1 MMEEKQARG
10 KYDDILY
17 LPHPVSKRHM
27 QMSRIERA
35 AQFSPFAAL
44 SGYEDVVKEA
54 ARMTENRRE
63 LDEEERRKLDNII
76 HFLQSR
82 ASENLEVSIRYFE
95 PDERKEG
102 GSYREVTGCVK
113 VFDYN
118 KRSLVFKDGFEIS
131 VEMIDDIWSEAIS
144 EQFGD

>member
-1 MMEEKQARG
+1 MEEKQLKG

-17 LPHPVSKRHM
+17 MSHPVSKRHR

-44 SGYEDVVKEA
+44 TGYEAVVKEA
-54 ARMTENRRE
+54 ARMTENKRE

-82 ASENLEVSIRYFE
+82 GSEKLEVSIRYFE
-95 PDERKEG
+95 PDDRKEG
-102 GSYREVTGCVK
+102 GSYREVEGCVK

-118 KRSLVFKDGFEIS
+118 KRSLVLEDGFEIS